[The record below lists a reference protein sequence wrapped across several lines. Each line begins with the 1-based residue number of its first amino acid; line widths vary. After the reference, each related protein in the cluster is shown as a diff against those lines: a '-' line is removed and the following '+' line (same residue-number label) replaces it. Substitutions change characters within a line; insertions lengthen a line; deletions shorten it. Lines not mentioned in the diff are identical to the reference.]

1 MPDARIAYAIAI
13 IACYLLFCVAVALR
27 HWRQRR
33 VLSRTFAND
42 AGGEAVLVAYA
53 SQTGMAERLAMATA
67 ETLRQSSVGVRIAS
81 LGDVD
86 AAAMQAARLT
96 LFIASTT
103 GEGDPPDSASRFIR
117 RVMAGKIALNGV
129 SYGLLA
135 LGDSSYRHF
144 CAFGHQLDQWLRHN
158 GASPLFDLIEVDDGD
173 SGALRHWQASLR
185 LAGADIDMP
194 DWQPPRY
201 SAWRLAERELL
212 NPGSLGGPAYRV
224 ALDPP
229 PAEAPQWQAGD
240 IAEIGPVDPLAPD
253 EPHPHREYSIASLPA
268 DGRIE
273 LIVRQM
279 TRPDGRL
286 GLGSGWLTHHVLPG
300 AEIALRIRG
309 NRAFHPPED
318 DRPLILIGNG
328 TGLAGLRAHLK
339 HRAARGHHRNWLIFG
354 ERSSDRD
361 YFLKDEIESWRAS
374 GVIERLD
381 LAFSRDQASRV
392 YVQHRLREAAAGVA
406 AWADAGAAIHV
417 CGSLEGMAAGVDAAL
432 KTILGEARVEA
443 MLEAGL
449 YRRDVY

>member
-1 MPDARIAYAIAI
+1 MSDARIACAIAI
-13 IACYLLFCVAVALR
+13 IACYLLFCVAVTLR
-27 HWRQRR
+27 HRRQQRR
-33 VLSRTFAND
+33 LKRSFAND
-42 AGGEAVLVAYA
+42 DGAAPVLVAYA
-53 SQTGMAERLAMATA
+53 SQTGMAERLALATA
-67 ETLRQSSVGVRIAS
+67 EMLRQSGVGVRIAS

-86 AAAMQAARLT
+86 AAALRAARHT

-103 GEGDPPDSASRFIR
+103 GEGDAPDSASRFVR
-117 RVMAGKIALNGV
+117 RVMAGEIALNGA
-129 SYGLLA
+129 SYGVLA
-135 LGDSSYRHF
+135 LGDSSYRRF
-144 CAFGHQLDQWLRHN
+144 CAFGHHLDQWLRHN
-158 GASPLFDLIEVDDGD
+158 GAAPLFDLIEVDDGD

-185 LAGADIDMP
+185 LAGANTDAP
-194 DWQPPRY
+194 DWQPPSY
-201 SAWRLAERELL
+201 SAWRLAERTLL

-224 ALDPP
+224 VLDPP
-229 PAEAPQWQAGD
+229 AGEAPQWQAGD

-279 TRPDGRL
+279 IRPDGRL
-286 GLGSGWLTHHVLPG
+286 GLGSGWLTHHAAPG
-300 AEIALRIRG
+300 GEIALRIRG
-309 NRAFHPPED
+309 NRAFHPPEG

-361 YFLKDEIESWRAS
+361 YFLKDEIESWRQS

-381 LAFSRDQASRV
+381 LAFSRDQDARV
-392 YVQHRLREAAAGVA
+392 YVQHRLRDAAPGVA
-406 AWADAGAAIHV
+406 SWADAGAAIYV

-432 KTILGEARVEA
+432 KAILGEARVEA